1 MLESV
6 VNMTVEL
13 QKERLEKEKE
23 QLRVEK
29 VEERLEKEKEQLR
42 VEKVEERLE
51 KVKERL
57 EKEKEQ
63 LRVEKVEGEKAR
75 LEGDLLRAEGLL
87 TSRSVYERIVQLA
100 FNEQVAQNHARGR
113 CVVSNALPTIA
124 LHPDAGR
131 WSKQLVQSAE
141 RCAGENQTSQE
152 VLESAWISMCEHV
165 HNPAWGMVVVPKGD
179 RISPATPC
187 IARELCEMLGL
198 NVIEL
203 S

>member
-42 VEKVEERLE
+42 VE

-131 WSKQLVQSAE
+131 WSKQLVQAAE

-152 VLESAWISMCEHV
+152 VLESAWISMCEQV

-187 IARELCEMLGL
+187 IARELCEMVGL

>member
-1 MLESV
+1 MSNEDAVGLSKGVLQAINSIEDAEARQVVLESV

-13 QKERLEKEKE
+13 QKERLEKVK
-23 QLRVEK
+23 K
-29 VEERLEKEKEQLR
+29 RLEKMNDWRRRRSNCEWR
-42 VEKVEERLE
+42 RWREKV
-51 KVKERL
+51 
-57 EKEKEQ
+57 
-63 LRVEKVEGEKAR
+63 R
-75 LEGDLLRAEGLL
+75 LEGDLLRVEDLL

-152 VLESAWISMCEHV
+152 VLESAWISMCEQV
-165 HNPAWGMVVVPKGD
+165 HNPA
-179 RISPATPC
+179 
-187 IARELCEMLGL
+187 
-198 NVIEL
+198 
-203 S
+203 